1 MLNQGVAQIPLRL
14 KICCRET
21 CWFESDL
28 GHQGGWQS
36 MTPPALDLS
45 SLRAAVAS
53 FEDSLDIVGD
63 AAWFDAQSPR
73 VRNTL
78 TAGVI

>member
-28 GHQGGWQS
+28 GHQENKAEGCYVELDVKSPRWQS
-36 MTPPALDLS
+36 MNAVRTAGTPPSA
-45 SLRAAVAS
+45 
-53 FEDSLDIVGD
+53 
-63 AAWFDAQSPR
+63 
-73 VRNTL
+73 
-78 TAGVI
+78 